1 MHNKKVSIFLRVI
14 GMSQRQTIVFY
25 ILWLRRINPHLLAQD
40 FYPCH
45 WWRGFLFRNQ
55 FLILKCL
62 FQNKKYW
69 CSFQKYILF
78 CNHFILKFLEREFE
92 IGVPPFRNKLWAR
105 RYHKNSGHIWSEW
118 FWKFVYNKGDD
129 LIFVNIRQYL
139 YHKDHSY

>member
-1 MHNKKVSIFLRVI
+1 MHNKKVSNFLRVI

-25 ILWLRRINPHLLAQD
+25 ILWLRRMNPHLLAQD
-40 FYPCH
+40 FYPC
-45 WWRGFLFRNQ
+45 WRGFRNQLLLLKCCFKKYWCSFQKIHFGFLFRNQ

-92 IGVPPFRNKLWAR
+92 IGVPHFRNKLWAR
-105 RYHKNSGHIWSEW
+105 R
-118 FWKFVYNKGDD
+118 
-129 LIFVNIRQYL
+129 
-139 YHKDHSY
+139 